1 MDISDCKLS
10 ILERNVVKTSS
21 RQPQFPFIQLILNE
35 VSNKKHNQ
43 LEIIIVWNKNKL
55 PAHEE

>member
-1 MDISDCKLS
+1 MPFKTFA
-10 ILERNVVKTSS
+10 IL
-21 RQPQFPFIQLILNE
+21 FIQVILHE
-35 VSNKKHNQ
+35 VIKNNQ

>member
-10 ILERNVVKTSS
+10 ILERNVVKMSS

-35 VSNKKHNQ
+35 VSNKKRNQ